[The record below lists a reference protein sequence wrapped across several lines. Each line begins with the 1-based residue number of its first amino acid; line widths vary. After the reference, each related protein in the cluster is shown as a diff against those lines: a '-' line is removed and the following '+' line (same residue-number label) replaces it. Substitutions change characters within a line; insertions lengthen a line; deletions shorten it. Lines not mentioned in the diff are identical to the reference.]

1 MAISTPILAGNRK
14 YPIEKDHNRWAIN
27 FPSDDFAGGGLN
39 EELKAAPTRSNSA
52 HYLTHVTMG
61 VSANATAG
69 YVMNTKVSLVDGAG
83 VTVFGPIQFQS
94 QGQTA
99 ISRELNPPIKLT
111 DGKALD
117 CSATSGGAGSYQ
129 GACFVYVE
137 GFTAD
142 SPLG

>member
-27 FPSDDFAGGGLN
+27 FP
-39 EELKAAPTRSNSA
+39 
-52 HYLTHVTMG
+52 
-61 VSANATAG
+61 
-69 YVMNTKVSLVDGAG
+69 YVMDTKVSLADGAG

-94 QGQTA
+94 QGQTV
-99 ISRELNPPIKLT
+99 ISRDLNPPIKLT
-111 DGKALD
+111 DSQALN
-117 CSATSGGAGSYQ
+117 CAATSGGAGAYQ